1 LDFSTYI
8 KHNNPV
14 KFAESLKEVFS
25 NESGKSIA
33 LFVYCLK
40 VNNYLKHGTT
50 KRATLHKSIK
60 NYFGTSIG
68 TPKTLNDHL
77 DHNYNNKGTL
87 TEEEILEVS
96 KRIVK
101 ISNSLA

>member
-1 LDFSTYI
+1 MDFSTYI

-25 NESGKSIA
+25 TESGKGIA

-40 VNNYLKHGTT
+40 VNNYLKHGTA

-60 NYFGTSIG
+60 NYFGASIG